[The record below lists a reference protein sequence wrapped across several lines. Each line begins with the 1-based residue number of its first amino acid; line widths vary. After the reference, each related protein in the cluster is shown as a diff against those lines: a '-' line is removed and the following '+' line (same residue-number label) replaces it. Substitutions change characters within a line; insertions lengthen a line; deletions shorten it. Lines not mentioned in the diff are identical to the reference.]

1 MKTFRQFLE
10 EDGAAGAVGGPAN
23 CVGGGAIAGAGVNS
37 TTLSNQAEPG
47 VSRKKGKIIN
57 PVLPTVPLT
66 RK

>member
-10 EDGAAGAVGGPAN
+10 EDGGAAGVGGVTN
-23 CVGGGAIAGAGVNS
+23 SVGGGNIAGAGVNS